1 MKRGHDPDWLIIE
14 PSEMVVSKELRDVA
28 AMGLR
33 DTRYDIGPLIALV
46 DGPDFDFI
54 WSERRH
60 LVQGQIDDAD
70 IVVIS
75 QADVIPTEKQ
85 DAIIQTLAP
94 FAEAIFPISARRP
107 TDVAFLFDRINGF
120 EASGRK

>member
-1 MKRGHDPDWLIIE
+1 
-14 PSEMVVSKELRDVA
+14 MVVTKELRDVA

-33 DTRYDIGPLIALV
+33 DTRYDVGPLIALV

-54 WSERRH
+54 WNERRH

-75 QADVIPTEKQ
+75 RADLIAKEEQ
-85 DAIIQTLAP
+85 DAIIRTLTPRGNPYYPFSVQRHSDVEYIFSMIDKFETNGKRQQTN
-94 FAEAIFPISARRP
+94 
-107 TDVAFLFDRINGF
+107 TQQ
-120 EASGRK
+120 